1 MSDKQAI
8 SYINQF
14 SESSVG
20 FGNLRRCGT
29 LFYPSAVRCGAVQGF
44 SNGLW
49 KTSKKIRSFIQC
61 TPTTRQRI
69 NTSDDIACVA
79 GILTR

>member
-1 MSDKQAI
+1 MLIYFKESRISNKQTI
-8 SYINQF
+8 SYMNPS

-44 SNGLW
+44 SNGRTAPHRSAPD
-49 KTSKKIRSFIQC
+49 KT
-61 TPTTRQRI
+61 
-69 NTSDDIACVA
+69 
-79 GILTR
+79 